1 VKISLAKVRERK
13 ESRMMRGRGVG
24 RCRRRGLTPR
34 PQNTTLHDEEGV
46 EGGPN
51 ISWRPRVGNPPSG
64 GEVGE
69 ALREQR
75 RRWRRSEVE
84 GLPAAARVPLN
95 GLFVRRMKPSSDHQA
110 GKSKSGRGRG
120 S

>member
-1 VKISLAKVRERK
+1 MAKVRERK
-13 ESRMMRGRGVG
+13 ESRRMRGRGVG
-24 RCRRRGLTPR
+24 RWRRRGLTPR

-64 GEVGE
+64 GEDGE

-84 GLPAAARVPLN
+84 GLPAAASVPLN
-95 GLFVRRMKPSSDHQA
+95 GLFVFQMRPSSDYQS
-110 GKSKSGRGRG
+110 GESKQGMERRG
-120 S
+120 